1 MSRSSLDKLVQE
13 FAPQKRVL
21 WEYTSNF
28 HCRNLRLLVESNEP
42 GPLVRELGKGILN
55 SEACGK

>member
-1 MSRSSLDKLVQE
+1 VGRDKLVQE
-13 FAPQKRVL
+13 FVPQKRDL

-42 GPLVRELGKGILN
+42 APLVRELGRGILN